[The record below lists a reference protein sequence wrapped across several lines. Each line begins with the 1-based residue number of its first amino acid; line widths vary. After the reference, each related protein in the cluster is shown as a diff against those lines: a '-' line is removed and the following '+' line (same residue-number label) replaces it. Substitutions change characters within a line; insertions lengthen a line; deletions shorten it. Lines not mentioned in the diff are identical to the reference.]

1 MFSLKWRNLYVPGW
15 VFFFF
20 LRVDYVS
27 STLVFLVIDN
37 NISLEHFPIT
47 FDDQKIRD
55 RVLVI
60 KNLICNLFSPKNPL
74 KAF

>member
-1 MFSLKWRNLYVPGW
+1 MLSLKLRNLYVPGW
-15 VFFFF
+15 VFFF